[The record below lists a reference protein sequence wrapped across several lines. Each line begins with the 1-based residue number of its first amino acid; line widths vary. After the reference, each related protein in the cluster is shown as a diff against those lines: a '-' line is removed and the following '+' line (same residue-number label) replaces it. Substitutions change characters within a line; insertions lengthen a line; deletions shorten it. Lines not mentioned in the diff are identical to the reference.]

1 MIKYYYN
8 PEDKMVVI
16 SDGRTFTIDCSGE
29 IFEQVQE
36 YEEFDS
42 DVPCESLLKAFELLI
57 ADYSVLMNE
66 ELEFKRRKLVELE
79 NYQLKSLMKLRKE
92 VEKYE

>member
-16 SDGRTFTIDCSGE
+16 SDGRTFTIDKCRTHTRDFGRVR
-29 IFEQVQE
+29 FR
-36 YEEFDS
+36 
-42 DVPCESLLKAFELLI
+42 
-57 ADYSVLMNE
+57 NE

>member
-8 PEDKMVVI
+8 PEDKMVVV
-16 SDGRTFTIDCSGE
+16 SDDRTFTIDCNGD

-36 YEEFDS
+36 FKEFDS
-42 DVPCESLLKAFELLI
+42 DIPCESLLEAFELLI

-66 ELEFKRRKLVELE
+66 ELEFKRVKLVELE
-79 NYQLKSLMKLRKE
+79 NFQLKSLIRLRNE

>member
-16 SDGRTFTIDCSGE
+16 SDGRTFTIDCNGN

-36 YEEFDS
+36 FKEFES
-42 DVPCESLLKAFELLI
+42 DVPCESLIEAFELLI
-57 ADYSVLMNE
+57 SDYSVLMNE

-79 NYQLKSLMKLRKE
+79 NFQLKSLMKLRKE

>member
-16 SDGRTFTIDCSGE
+16 SDGRTFTIDCNGN

-36 YEEFDS
+36 FKEFES
-42 DVPCESLLKAFELLI
+42 DVPCESLIEAFELLI
-57 ADYSVLMNE
+57 SDYSVLMNE
-66 ELEFKRRKLVELE
+66 ELEFKRIKLVELE
-79 NYQLKSLMKLRKE
+79 NFQLKSLMKLRKE

>member
-1 MIKYYYN
+1 MIKYFYN

-16 SDGRTFTIDCSGE
+16 SDGRTFTIDCNGN

-36 YEEFDS
+36 FKEFES
-42 DVPCESLLKAFELLI
+42 DVPCESLIEAFELLI
-57 ADYSVLMNE
+57 SDYSVLMNE

-79 NYQLKSLMKLRKE
+79 NFQLKSLMKLRKE